1 MSHSISVT
9 IQHVDLYIKNCD
21 TLINELKKDKERTKE
36 IYNSQ
41 FHFDDW
47 ISKVEELKELIK
59 SFIGKEFEQSLMNK
73 ISTIEK
79 EVTHIRYLLENTH
92 NTLINN
98 ILNQTTFNFT
108 SAIAK
113 YGTMTYDAIDYLKKN
128 NININDENFEKAI
141 SEIRHELIKEEKKQ
155 EYLTKANSLINE
167 SELSDE
173 AKLLLKQ
180 EIRSA
185 KTSQEISD
193 VLPLIE
199 SKKSENDRL
208 VMMYKEFNKKLKEE
222 GFTINKN
229 KIKQLGVDSYSN
241 MYIKYSM
248 INPSRNSI
256 DIIMNS
262 DGKIKYK
269 LGNYVGHMCNK
280 TSEQLI
286 NKLRKDGWSVAINSI
301 KRDISNSRQLVMERE
316 LK

>member
-21 TLINELKKDKERTKE
+21 TLINELKKDKERIKGK
-36 IYNSQ
+36 YNSQ
-41 FHFDDW
+41 FKFDDW

-79 EVTHIRYLLENTH
+79 EVTNIRYLLENTH

-98 ILNQTTFNFT
+98 ILSQTTFNFT

-113 YGTMTYDAIDYLKKN
+113 YGTTTYDAIDYLKKN

-173 AKLLLKQ
+173 VKLLLKQ